1 MNEQE
6 VARIVQEAAGQIH
19 QSQRGAGLDEQGFRN
34 ALAYDLE
41 QRGLSVESREISPGN
56 YKGVKLTRPQTIDM
70 IVDRQL
76 IVECYLKGKSDPRW
90 EAEALSHLRIAN
102 LKMALVINFGE
113 RSLRTTIR
121 RVMNTG
127 T

>member
-6 VARIVQEAAGQIH
+6 VARIVQEAAGQVH
-19 QSQRGAGLDEQGFRN
+19 QSQRRAGLDEQAYRN

-41 QRGLSVESREISPGN
+41 QRGLSVEAREIPPGN
-56 YKGVKLTRPQTIDM
+56 YQGVKLTRPQTIDM
-70 IVDRQL
+70 IVDGQL
-76 IVECYLKGKSDPRW
+76 VVECHLKGKSDPRW
-90 EAEALSHLRIAN
+90 EAEALAHLRLAN

-121 RVMNTG
+121 RVMNT
-127 T
+127 